1 MMKRR
6 LRSSI
11 STTWQTAVIV
21 VAALLLGA
29 LFIAFAGESPLECYG
44 VMLEGALGSMSRI
57 SEIMIKMVPLMI
69 MALGVSIAFRAKLW
83 NIGAEGQMIVGA
95 ITSAVVGLYIPL
107 LPWLHMIIAPIFG
120 MIGGALWAMIAGWLR
135 VRFNAN
141 EVITTMMLNYVALY
155 LLAYMV
161 YGPMQEPGGYNY
173 PQSSSMAESI
183 QLTPLGAG
191 LRVNTSVFVAI
202 GVLILIILFWRSR
215 FGFTVDLLGHGT
227 KITNY
232 AGLNANRTI
241 IWTMMLSGALSG
253 LVGWIEV
260 YGVHFRLLE
269 GIGAGFGDLA
279 VVITLLGKMSPI
291 GILFASFFISALL
304 VGGATMQRMTA
315 IPYSIVDIIQGL
327 VIVLLI
333 TQPMIQQKLQA
344 RKARGI
350 YVE

>member
-1 MMKRR
+1 
-6 LRSSI
+6 
-11 STTWQTAVIV
+11 
-21 VAALLLGA
+21 
-29 LFIAFAGESPLECYG
+29 
-44 VMLEGALGSMSRI
+44 
-57 SEIMIKMVPLMI
+57 
-69 MALGVSIAFRAKLW
+69 
-83 NIGAEGQMIVGA
+83 
-95 ITSAVVGLYIPL
+95 
-107 LPWLHMIIAPIFG
+107 
-120 MIGGALWAMIAGWLR
+120 
-135 VRFNAN
+135 
-141 EVITTMMLNYVALY
+141 
-155 LLAYMV
+155 MV
-161 YGPMQEPGGYNY
+161 YDYRCGYNY
-173 PQSSSMAESI
+173 PISSMAESI
-183 QLTPLGAG
+183 RDTAEL
-191 LRVNTSVFVAI
+191 F
-202 GVLILIILFWRSR
+202 VLIQVFHHYWCTGLSFILNSR